1 MGIAPWGA
9 LGSGRFKTEAQRQ
22 AQGGRIGEVT
32 EKEIKVSQ
40 TLERIAGRLNTAI
53 TSVALAYVMHKTPY
67 VFPIVGGRKVDHLK
81 GNIEAL
87 TLTLSP
93 EDIKEIESAVP
104 FDLGFPHTM
113 IWGQEVP
120 DNTRKVGFFRMAGTV
135 DHVPEPQV
143 CFQLYIR
150 VDNS

>member
-9 LGSGRFKTEAQRQ
+9 LGSGRFKTEEQRQ
-22 AQGGRIGEVT
+22 AQGGRAVDSNEN
-32 EKEIKVSQ
+32 EIKVSQ
-40 TLERIAGRLNTAI
+40 TLERVAKRLNTAI
-53 TSVALAYVMHKTPY
+53 TSVAMAYVMHKAPY

-87 TLTLSP
+87 TLTLTP

-104 FDLGFPHTM
+104 FDLGFPHSM
-113 IWGQEVP
+113 IWGKEVP
-120 DNTRKVGFFRMAGTV
+120 DIRTKAGFLRAAGTI

-143 CFQLYIR
+143 CLLWGTLW
-150 VDNS
+150 VV